1 MESNAN
7 SMTMLDNLQPP
18 DVPLDVLS
26 TCAAQRFGLSGTWS
40 RLAGERDLNYRIE
53 EENGSRWVFRLCNAN
68 EDIAIFDCQV
78 KALEHIARIDA
89 SLPVPR
95 VRRTVDNELMG
106 SVDYNGQIYPVIV
119 LSYLSGAPIGTTR
132 LPGETLYEVG
142 RLIARL
148 GKALRGFS
156 HGAPASRHLAW
167 DHRRLPDLLGHI
179 DLLPAAEH
187 GRVRRILEGFC
198 SETLPQLDRLRNQII
213 HSDAHPDN
221 MLIDNGNVSGV
232 IDFGD
237 MVFGTLVQD
246 IANTIADFM
255 FPGADNVHII
265 YEIVRGYNSI
275 TQLEEDELDLLM
287 PLIESR
293 LLMTPLVFALRQKGG
308 APEASYADVAGRAFP
323 LLNDVEAK
331 RDEIVKTIRRAGNFP
346 PKSLPVS
353 VDVSDMLQRRKAVM
367 GNNLYMFYDTP
378 IHLAKGEGVWLTA
391 VDGKRYLDC
400 YNNVPHVGHC
410 HPYVTEAIH
419 RQSRILNTNTRYLS
433 EHALEYAER
442 LTATLD
448 PSLTAVAFVNSGS
461 EANDIAWRMAKVWTG
476 RSGGLAMEFA
486 YHGITD
492 AVDPFSPSNDLPAWN
507 FPHMRAIPAPDD
519 YRGPYKRG
527 ENDIA
532 RRYADLADGPIAEL
546 QQSEYGVAAAMVD
559 SAFMTNGMLEAPE
572 GYLRQVVDK
581 IHAAGGLFIADEVQ
595 SGFGRMGTAMWG
607 HQHHGVVP
615 DFVTLGK
622 PAGNGHPI
630 GVVITRPEILD
641 HFTRAATF
649 FSTFGG
655 NNVSCAAGLAVLD
668 VIRDEDLVEN
678 ARKTGAYFKSR
689 LLELKHKHPLIG
701 DVRGTGL
708 ALGVELVYDRQTLE
722 PAKAETKRL
731 ANMMRDRGVLIGTE
745 GILGNILKL
754 RPPAVFKPQH
764 VDIVIDALDRALQ
777 EL

>member
-1 MESNAN
+1 MESNARF
-7 SMTMLDNLQPP
+7 MTMLDNLQPP

-26 TCAAQRFGLSGTWS
+26 TCAAQQFGLTGKWS

-53 EENGSRWVFRLCNAN
+53 DESGSRWVFRLCNAN

-78 KALEHIARIDA
+78 KALEHIARMDA
-89 SLPVPR
+89 SLPVPK
-95 VRRTVDNELMG
+95 VRRTISNALMG
-106 SVDYNGQIYPVIV
+106 TVDHNGQTYPVIL
-119 LSYLSGAPIGTTR
+119 LSFLAGAPIGTTR
-132 LPGETLYEVG
+132 LPAETLYEVG

-198 SETLPQLDRLRNQII
+198 KDTLPQLDTLRNQII

-221 MLIDNGNVSGV
+221 MLNDNGNVSGI

-255 FPGADNVHII
+255 FPGADNVQII

-275 TQLEEDELDLLM
+275 TQLEEEELDLLL
-287 PLIESR
+287 PVIEAR

-346 PKSLPVS
+346 PKSS
-353 VDVSDMLQRRKAVM
+353 QATADVSDMLKRRKAVM

-476 RSGGLAMEFA
+476 RSGGLALEFA

-492 AVDPFSPSNDLPAWN
+492 AVDPFSPSNDLAAWN
-507 FPHMRAIPAPDD
+507 FPHMRTIPAPDD

-532 RRYADLADGPIAEL
+532 RRYADLADAPIAQL

-559 SAFMTNGMLEAPE
+559 SAFMTNGMLEAPA
-572 GYLRQVVDK
+572 GYLAQVVDK
-581 IHAAGGLFIADEVQ
+581 IRAAGGLFIADEVQ

-668 VIRDEDLVEN
+668 VIRDEALVEN
-678 ARKTGAYFKSR
+678 ARTTGAYFKAR
-689 LLELKHKHPLIG
+689 LRELKDKHPLIG

-708 ALGVELVYDRQTLE
+708 ALGVELVHDHHTLE

-764 VDIVIDALDRALQ
+764 VDIVIDALDSALR